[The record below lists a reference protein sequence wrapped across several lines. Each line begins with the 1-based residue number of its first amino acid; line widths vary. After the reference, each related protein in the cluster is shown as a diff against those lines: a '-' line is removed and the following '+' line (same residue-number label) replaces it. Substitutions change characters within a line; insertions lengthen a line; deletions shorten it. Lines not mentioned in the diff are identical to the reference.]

1 MDEFWVFLGILAN
14 FFSCILVY
22 SLRSC
27 PLPIIPLSLS
37 REEGVNFFPLSSQR
51 SKEAKK
57 KKKTPD
63 LRLTG
68 IPLPHL
74 ADPASRRRKNSEYG
88 IKLEGFVRVLKMR
101 HWKALFYLFH
111 QKVSTVIPIA
121 K

>member
-1 MDEFWVFLGILAN
+1 MPSPYYPFK
-14 FFSCILVY
+14 
-22 SLRSC
+22 SLTGRGR
-27 PLPIIPLSLS
+27 LF
-37 REEGVNFFPLSSQR
+37 FFPSR
-51 SKEAKK
+51 AKEAKKQK

-101 HWKALFYLFH
+101 HIGKHYFTFFTKKLVRL
-111 QKVSTVIPIA
+111 SR
-121 K
+121 